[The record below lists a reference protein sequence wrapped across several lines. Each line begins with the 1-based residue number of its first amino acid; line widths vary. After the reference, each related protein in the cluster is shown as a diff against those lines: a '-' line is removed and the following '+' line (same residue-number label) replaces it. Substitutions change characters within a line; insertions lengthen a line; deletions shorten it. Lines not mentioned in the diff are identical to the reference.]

1 VTATLPE
8 QAPAGAPP
16 ATAAAGHP
24 VEVVRSGQLLVVSAA
39 LAAVTGFVYW
49 VVAARLYPA
58 EDVGRNL
65 AAISALKLI
74 AGIAQLNVATALL
87 RFVPYSGAAS
97 RRVVGR
103 GYLLAGA
110 MTAAVAAVF
119 VLGLGTWSADLRFLR
134 DDPVLA
140 VWFVASVTIWALF
153 AAQDQVLT
161 AVGRTGLVP
170 IENLT
175 FALVKLG
182 LLVAFAVAL
191 PATGI
196 LMSWTV
202 TTALAVAAVSG
213 YLFSRA
219 LPRHMARRPVA
230 TPPSIRDI
238 GGFLVLDYIASLF
251 LFVAI
256 SGLPLLVLD
265 RTGEVATAAFLLSWM
280 LTYSLYLVPLA
291 MGQSL
296 VAHSADDGADLD
308 ADLRTLLGHSAALVV
323 PAVVLLVVFTPAALS
338 LFGPEYAPYETTL
351 RLLALSAVPNLLI
364 DLSVAAAQVRRRMR
378 TIVATRAVQGV
389 GVVALALYLMPRHG
403 VAGVAAAWLIAQTA
417 TAAGIALVAFRGRRR
432 TQRLRA
438 GDLPPGSGA
447 VQVSPAPATTPVT
460 VSAIVCCY
468 TDRRWD
474 QLLAAVDSL
483 RAQSTPPAE
492 IVVVVDHNPELQER
506 LAAAR
511 PGLFAVSNV
520 GRQGLSGARNTGVA
534 VASGDV
540 VAFLDDDAVAG
551 PDWVAA
557 QAAAYTDPTVVGTA
571 AVIEP
576 EWAVGRP
583 EWFPSEFDWVVG
595 CSYTG
600 LPTGTADV
608 RNAIGAGMSMR
619 RDAVLTVGGF
629 DDGLGRVGTVPV
641 GCEETELC
649 IRLRA
654 TDPGARIVL
663 VPGARTR
670 HHVPADRG
678 TFRYFRSRC
687 WAEGISKAGVRA
699 RSDGAALG
707 TERSYV
713 LRTLPRGFFRAL
725 RDRRPRRALALVAG
739 LVATSA
745 GYLAARLVK
754 RPARRAALGSG
765 IRFLL
770 ATTPL
775 IAVLGLWLTSLRGVD
790 PGAMTDL
797 GLVSVLPPAWFAA
810 LGAVVALFGVHVAR
824 GSSGTVLGVHLAGL
838 IAVLHATPA
847 LLYDGPRYSWTF
859 KHLGVVDYISRN
871 GSLDPGEPVLGIYHS
886 WPGFFTVAAFLSDT
900 AGVDAATLARWA
912 PLFFQLAFLLPA
924 AVAFGCLTAD
934 PRRRWLA
941 LGIFALANWVGQD
954 YFAPQ
959 ALTYLLYLTVLA
971 LVLRWLPAIEDPHDV
986 LGRIRRVHERG
997 PLLREELCPAARRG
1011 AAVLLVALLLA
1022 IASTHQLTPV
1032 ALCGALL
1039 ALAWHRRSAPRWTA
1053 VAAGGVTALWMGT
1066 VGLEYLQVH
1075 AAGVLATF
1083 GRPDSNAA
1091 ESLASAT
1098 VAEQRVVIWAG
1109 RLLVLGVAAL
1119 AAWAFLR
1126 TTRTGR
1132 SWTTALLAVAPAP
1145 LVASSYDGEIVFR
1158 VYLFALPWLALL
1170 AAGVLYRSGGPPRR
1184 RVTPPVALLLAL
1196 TIPFTLAYY
1205 GKERANYFGPDERIA
1220 NAWVREHAEPGSILM
1235 GGALDFPW
1243 KDSEYERFTYYGL
1256 SQLPLDRRRALS
1268 GNPEAVVAIV
1278 MAESEAM
1285 TGYLLLSDAQNA
1297 ALAYGS
1303 DLPPGIQDV
1312 VARALEQ
1319 SPAFRLVFANP
1330 AAKVFRLDFAAA
1342 DPAYIDALLNT
1353 PLGPSPE
1360 VTP

>member
-1 VTATLPE
+1 MTSTLPE
-8 QAPAGAPP
+8 QTSAVHAPARVAR
-16 ATAAAGHP
+16 AHP

-74 AGIAQLNVATALL
+74 AGVAQLNVAAALL

-103 GYLLAGA
+103 GYLLAA
-110 MTAAVAAVF
+110 VTTAVVAAVF

-134 DDPVLA
+134 DDPLLG
-140 VWFVASVTIWALF
+140 VWFVASITIWALF
-153 AAQDQVLT
+153 AVQDQVLT
-161 AVGRTGLVP
+161 AVGRTALVP
-170 IENLT
+170 VENLT

-182 LLVAFAVAL
+182 LLIAFAVAL

-196 LMSWTV
+196 LLSWTV

-219 LPRHMARRPVA
+219 LPRHMAERPVA
-230 TPPSIRDI
+230 APPSVRDI

-256 SGLPLLVLD
+256 SGLPLVVLD

-308 ADLRTLLGHSAALVV
+308 SDLRTLLAHSAALVI
-323 PAVVLLVVFTPAALS
+323 PAVALLVMFTPAALS
-338 LFGPEYAPYETTL
+338 LFGPDYAPYETTL
-351 RLLALSAVPNLLI
+351 RLLALSAIPNLVI

-378 TIVATRAVQGV
+378 MVVATRAAQGL
-389 GVVALALYLMPRHG
+389 GVVVLALYLMPRHG
-403 VAGVAAAWLIAQTA
+403 VAGVAAAWLITQTA
-417 TAAGIALVAFRGRRR
+417 VAAAIALLTPRARTRR
-432 TQRLRA
+432 T
-438 GDLPPGSGA
+438 PPEEVRIELVA
-447 VQVSPAPATTPVT
+447 ATPPD

-474 QLLAAVDSL
+474 QIVAAVDSL
-483 RAQSTPPAE
+483 CAQSVAPLE
-492 IVVVVDHNPELQER
+492 IVVVVDHNPDLQER
-506 LAAAR
+506 LRVAR
-511 PGLFAVSNV
+511 PGVVVVSNV

-534 VASGDV
+534 VASGEV

-551 PDWVAA
+551 REWVAA
-557 QAAAYTDPTVVGTA
+557 QAAAYADPTVIGTA
-571 AVIEP
+571 ALIEP
-576 EWAVGRP
+576 AWAAGRP
-583 EWFPSEFDWVVG
+583 GWFPPEFDWVVG

-600 LPTGTADV
+600 LPTGTAEV

-619 RDAVLTVGGF
+619 RAAVLAVGGF
-629 DDGLGRVGTVPV
+629 DDGLGRVGTNPV

-654 TDPGARIVL
+654 ANPGARIVT
-663 VPGARTR
+663 VPAARTR
-670 HHVPADRG
+670 HLVPADRG
-678 TFRYFRSRC
+678 TFRYFRTRC
-687 WAEGISKAGVRA
+687 WAEGISKAGVRS
-699 RSDGAALG
+699 RSCGAALG
-707 TERSYV
+707 TERAYV
-713 LRTLPRGFFRAL
+713 VRVLPLGFARAL
-725 RDRRPRRALALVAG
+725 RDRRPRRALALAAG
-739 LVATSA
+739 LVATTG
-745 GYLAARLVK
+745 GYLAARLVS
-754 RPARRAALGSG
+754 RPARRAAVGTAVRSTARVTFKILP
-765 IRFLL
+765 LL
-770 ATTPL
+770 A
-775 IAVLGLWLTSLRGVD
+775 ALGLWLASLRGVD

-810 LGAVVALFGVHVAR
+810 LGMIVALFGVHIAR
-824 GSSGTVLGVHLAGL
+824 GSTGAVIGAHLTGL
-838 IAVLHATPA
+838 VAILHATPA
-847 LLYDGPRYSWTF
+847 LLYDEPRYSWTF

-886 WPGFFTVAAFLSDT
+886 WPGFFTLSAFLSDT
-900 AGVDAATLARWA
+900 AGIDPATVARWT
-912 PLFFQLAFLLPA
+912 PLFFQLTFLLPA
-924 AVAFGCLTAD
+924 AVTFGCLTAD
-934 PRRRWLA
+934 ARRRWLA
-941 LGIFALANWVGQD
+941 LGIFVLGNWVGQD

-986 LGRIRRVHERG
+986 LGRIRRIHERG
-997 PLLREELCPAARRG
+997 PLLRDPLSPARRRG
-1011 AAVLLVALLLA
+1011 AAVLLVGLLLA

-1039 ALAWHRRSAPRWTA
+1039 ALVWHRRSAPRWTA
-1053 VAAGGVTALWMGT
+1053 VTAGGVTALWMGT
-1066 VGLEYLQVH
+1066 VGLEYLRVH

-1098 VAEQRVVIWAG
+1098 VAEQRVIIWAG
-1109 RLLVLGVAAL
+1109 RLLVLAVAAL

-1126 TTRTGR
+1126 MRRTGR
-1132 SWTTALLAVAPAP
+1132 SWTAALLALAPAP

-1170 AAGVLYRSGGPPRR
+1170 AAGAVYRSTRPGGGA
-1184 RVTPPVALLLAL
+1184 VAPVALLLAL
-1196 TIPFTLAYY
+1196 TVPFTLAYY
-1205 GKERANYFGPDERIA
+1205 GKERANYFSPEERAA
-1220 NAWVREHAEPGSILM
+1220 NSWVMEHAEPGSVLV

-1243 KDSEYERFTYYGL
+1243 KDSGYERFSYYGL

-1268 GNPEAVVAIV
+1268 LNPVGVVTTV

-1285 TGYLLLSDAQNA
+1285 TGYLLLSDAQDA

-1303 DLPPGIQDV
+1303 DLPSGIQDV
-1312 VARALEQ
+1312 VAEAVQ
-1319 SPAFRLVFANP
+1319 GSPVFTLVFANS
-1330 AAKVFRLDFAAA
+1330 AARVFRLDFATA
-1342 DPAYIDALLNT
+1342 DPAYLDSILSS
-1353 PLGPSPE
+1353 PLEPSPE
-1360 VTP
+1360 ETP